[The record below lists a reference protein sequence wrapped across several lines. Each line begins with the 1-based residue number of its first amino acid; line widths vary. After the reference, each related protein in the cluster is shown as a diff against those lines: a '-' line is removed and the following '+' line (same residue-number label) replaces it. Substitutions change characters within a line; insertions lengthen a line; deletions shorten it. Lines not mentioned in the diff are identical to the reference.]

1 MWAKIKNP
9 LNLIILSMIWVVV
22 DLILENVINMI
33 LIYGPIHVIYVAP
46 ILFIVGVV
54 WLIIALVK
62 K

>member
-1 MWAKIKNP
+1 
-9 LNLIILSMIWVVV
+9 MIWVVV
-22 DLILENVINMI
+22 DLILEKLFNMI
-33 LIYGPIHVIYVAP
+33 LVYGPIHVIYIAP

>member
-1 MWAKIKNP
+1 MWTKIKNP
-9 LNLIILSMIWVVV
+9 VYLIILSMIWVVV
-22 DLILENVINMI
+22 DLILKNVFNMI
-33 LIYGPIHVIYVAP
+33 LIYGPIHVIYIAP

>member
-9 LNLIILSMIWVVV
+9 VYLIVLSIIWVVV
-22 DLILENVINMI
+22 DLILENFFNMI
-33 LIYGPIHVIYVAP
+33 LVYGPIHVIYIAP